1 MSETFYEFFCPVKV
15 VAGHKALEQ
24 VAFELATL
32 GAKKPLLITDK
43 GVRGAGLVDVVVAA
57 LEAGGLAGVPV
68 FDAVPPDSSNAVV
81 AEGARTWRA
90 SGCDAIVALGGG
102 SVIDTAKAV
111 NVLAS
116 LGGDDMRAYAGTGKI
131 TRKLRPLFV
140 LPTTSGTGSE
150 GTSVSVIKDD
160 ATGMKLGYQSPF
172 LMPDAAVLDPRL
184 TMGLPAYF
192 TAATGMDAMT
202 HAVESYICM
211 QKNPLSDAYATKA
224 IEKIARNLVPV
235 LESPKNAEGRL
246 ELAQAATMAGIAFSN
261 SMVGLVHALGHTVGA
276 IAHVP
281 HGVCMSVLLPY
292 VLEFNMDV
300 RRAMIGELLLPL
312 AGAEVYAQTP
322 AAKRPEAAI
331 ARIRAI
337 RDDLHR
343 LAGLPRTLAETG
355 KVQRTDLPRIAELCV
370 DDGALAMNP
379 KDVSRKEALEVL
391 ERAYG

>member
-1 MSETFYEFFCPVKV
+1 MSESFYEFYCPVKV

-24 VAFELATL
+24 VPFELATL

-43 GVRGAGLVDVVVAA
+43 GVRGAGLVEVVVAA
-57 LEAGGLAGVPV
+57 LEAGGLTGIPV
-68 FDAVPPDSSNAVV
+68 FDGVPPDSSNAVV
-81 AEGARTWRA
+81 AEAARLSHE
-90 SGCDAIVALGGG
+90 SGCDSIVALGGG

-111 NVLAS
+111 NVLAT

-150 GTSVSVIKDD
+150 ATSVSVIKDES
-160 ATGMKLGYQSPF
+160 TGMKLGYQSPF
-172 LMPDAAVLDPRL
+172 LMPDATVLDPRL
-184 TMGLPAYF
+184 TMGLPAFF

-202 HAVESYICM
+202 HAIESYVCM

-224 IEKIARNLVPV
+224 IEKIAKNLVAV
-235 LESPKNAEGRL
+235 IETPKDAQGRL

-292 VLEFNMDV
+292 VLEFNLDV
-300 RRAMIGELLLPL
+300 RREMIGELLLPL
-312 AGAEVYAQTP
+312 SGPEVYSQTRR
-322 AAKRPEAAI
+322 AERAEAAI

-343 LAGLPRTLAETG
+343 LAGLPRTLSETG
-355 KVQRTDLPRIAELCV
+355 KVARTDLARIADLCV

-379 KDVSRKEALEVL
+379 KDVSRKEALSVL
-391 ERAYG
+391 ERAY